1 MPDAEVEFDPDVD
14 EPKLLT
20 FVRDYWHRQRGAAVM
35 PQRKDIA
42 PSHMKAHLKHILLV
56 DVVERGEDFRY
67 RLVGG
72 ELQRYFHGNPTGMR
86 MSEALAPFG
95 PETVRRTI
103 ATYGAVIERRAPL
116 RIRGAGSLYA
126 QDAKLFDALLAP
138 LSDDVGTPVMIL
150 GTFTFIWAFDAV
162 STGPRVV
169 EPDEAAFAQALN
181 GPG

>member
-1 MPDAEVEFDPDVD
+1 MAEAEVEFDPDLD
-14 EPKLLT
+14 EPPLLT
-20 FVRDYWHRQRGAAVM
+20 FLRDYWHKQRGAASM
-35 PQRKDIA
+35 PQRRDIA
-42 PSHMKAHLKHILLV
+42 PSHMKPHLKHILLV
-56 DVVERGEDFRY
+56 DVVARGEDFRY
-67 RLVGG
+67 RLVGS
-72 ELQRYFHGNPTGMR
+72 ELQRYFQGNPTGKL

-103 ATYGAVIERRAPL
+103 ATYRAVIERRAPL

-126 QDAKLFDALLAP
+126 QDAKLFDALLTP
-138 LSDDVGTPVMIL
+138 LSDDVGMPVMIL
-150 GTFTFIWAFDAV
+150 GTFTFIWALDAV